1 MNIGIIIPE
10 IGGYSSLSI
19 EFQKWYAIMESLGHS
34 LFIITGRSRQVMKQ
48 MTVMADLHHES
59 DFNMEFSSQMFQ
71 LTDDDDA
78 EIQSLKAQSI
88 RIQGIFRIIGQLQML
103 WMWWL
108 LKIIF
113 RFHPICRL
121 LMRLTYFFKILI
133 VKK

>member
-48 MTVMADLHHES
+48 MTVMSDLHHES

-71 LTDDDDA
+71 FTDDNDA

-88 RIQGIFRIIGQLQML
+88 RIQGILDNWATTNALDVIVVEKLFFNSIQFAGYL
-103 WMWWL
+103 
-108 LKIIF
+108 
-113 RFHPICRL
+113 CNV
-121 LMRLTYFFKILI
+121 TYFFKIMI